1 MGFLERAPHRAAAGA
16 DTYVALIV
24 AAPAT
29 KDFRESRRRHRRFFL
44 GERFGQQVADI
55 GGSSA
60 TCSSRT
66 MGVMKTGDSHE
77 NTRVMHSS

>member
-29 KDFRESRRRHRRFFL
+29 KDFRESRRRHRRFF
-44 GERFGQQVADI
+44 
-55 GGSSA
+55 GG
-60 TCSSRT
+60 RT
-66 MGVMKTGDSHE
+66 LRAASCRHRRIECDMLLQNNGCHE
-77 NTRVMHSS
+77 DR